1 MAGPGGGVCPMGAGY
16 SVGWGHVGVN
26 GQARPV
32 RYAHDLR
39 ISPQCRNGM
48 ILIQSGLTPTQR
60 RKQLDSRGGLAF
72 IQSVDL
78 ETLAHKLLGR
88 SP

>member
-1 MAGPGGGVCPMGAGY
+1 
-16 SVGWGHVGVN
+16 
-26 GQARPV
+26 
-32 RYAHDLR
+32 
-39 ISPQCRNGM
+39 M

-72 IQSVDL
+72 IQSIDL